1 MLSPSENGVSV
12 EPTRSADV
20 QIVELEHLLQDGESI
35 ILAIK
40 PSSWFVLLVS
50 LPVLLIAVG
59 LGSGAYLADRLF
71 GYESIPLK
79 LSGLALSF
87 ISLVR
92 IMVASFQWLGRLYV
106 LTNRRA
112 MLIRG
117 IMKIN
122 VTECPLVDIAETIL
136 TASNAERPLSVAS
149 MYFRT
154 NENKYE
160 PIIWLYLSEPA
171 KIQQTVEQAIHQ
183 AKRNSI

>member
-20 QIVELEHLLQDGESI
+20 QTVALERLLQDGESI

-79 LSGLALSF
+79 LMGLALSF
-87 ISLVR
+87 ISLTR

-112 MLIRG
+112 ILIRG
-117 IMKIN
+117 IMRIN
-122 VTECPLVDIAETIL
+122 VMQCPLVDIAETIL
-136 TASNAERPLSVAS
+136 TASNAERPLAIESL
-149 MYFRT
+149 YFRT
-154 NENKYE
+154 NEKKRE

-171 KIQQTVEQAIHQ
+171 KIQQTVEQAIRQ
-183 AKRNSI
+183 AKRNSF